1 MPKNQHMQKK
11 LLNFENWCM
20 GRCQKLGIII
30 GNKVIQKLM
39 TLKNVN
45 DKKGVP
51 RFIFFNEKN

>member
-1 MPKNQHMQKK
+1 MQKK

-39 TLKNVN
+39 TSKNVN